1 MDFGS
6 NRMVKVMWNCMCALF
21 WVNWMERNARIFE
34 DKELEVADIYEKAE
48 FSFSLW
54 ASTDKA
60 FKNFPFSLFV
70 HNQKD
75 VMGP

>member
-1 MDFGS
+1 
-6 NRMVKVMWNCMCALF
+6 
-21 WVNWMERNARIFE
+21 MERNARIFE
-34 DKELEVADIYEKAE
+34 DRELEVADIYEKVE

-54 ASTDKA
+54 ASRDKA

-70 HNQKD
+70 QNRKD